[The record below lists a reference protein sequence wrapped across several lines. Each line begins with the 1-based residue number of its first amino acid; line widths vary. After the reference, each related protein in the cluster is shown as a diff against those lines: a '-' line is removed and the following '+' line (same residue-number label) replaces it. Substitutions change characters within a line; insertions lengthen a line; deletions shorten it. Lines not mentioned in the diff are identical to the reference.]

1 MSSNPRQE
9 GLMGRTDSNPPS
21 EVMQSF
27 LDALSPRTGPPLT
40 VQQQLE
46 ALTETERR
54 VIMNMATGVQM
65 SARLKQMIGNHQYSY
80 FDMVDEMYGSR
91 DNVRKQL
98 VADLLD
104 EIAPLQYMPTGL
116 PEKPSASDRAAKL
129 YQEWDQ
135 ATQPINVPD
144 VQSGTQPIPLANT
157 IANKPSEKTSNSGF
171 MSRLAQSESSG
182 DSNAEITIKDGRRFV
197 GSLQFGAARLAD
209 FKAATGQ
216 RFTQD
221 EFKADTA
228 LQDEVADWH
237 VADIDKAIDALGD
250 KAQGYDRDGLRSVAH
265 LGGKGGMAKF
275 VKSKG
280 QYNPSDELGTSLQSY
295 YDKFS
300 L

>member
-1 MSSNPRQE
+1 
-9 GLMGRTDSNPPS
+9 
-21 EVMQSF
+21 
-27 LDALSPRTGPPLT
+27 
-40 VQQQLE
+40 
-46 ALTETERR
+46 
-54 VIMNMATGVQM
+54 M
-65 SARLKQMIGNHQYSY
+65 SARLKQMTGNQQYSY
-80 FDMVDEMYGSR
+80 LDMMNEMYG
-91 DNVRKQL
+91 NQNAARKQL

-104 EIAPLQYMPTGL
+104 KIAPLDYVPTGL
-116 PEKPSASDRAAKL
+116 PKQPSASERTAKL
-129 YQEWDQ
+129 YEEWDQ
-135 ATQPINVPD
+135 ATKPISQPD
-144 VQSGTQPIPLANT
+144 VQSAPRSIPLTNT
-157 IANKPSEKTSNSGF
+157 ITNKPSEKTSNSGF
-171 MSRLAQSESSG
+171 MSRLAESESSG

-209 FKAATGQ
+209 FKKHSGK

-295 YDKFS
+295 YEKFS

>member
-1 MSSNPRQE
+1 MAPT
-9 GLMGRTDSNPPS
+9 RTSQPS
-21 EVMQSF
+21 EIMQSF

-46 ALTETERR
+46 ALTETETR
-54 VIMNMATGVQM
+54 VIMNMAQGVQM
-65 SARLKQMIGNHQYSY
+65 SARLKQMTGNQQYSY
-80 FDMVDEMYGSR
+80 LDMMNEMYG
-91 DNVRKQL
+91 NQNAARKQL

-104 EIAPLQYMPTGL
+104 KIAPLDYVPTGL
-116 PEKPSASDRAAKL
+116 PKQPSASERTAKL
-129 YQEWDQ
+129 YEEWDQ
-135 ATQPINVPD
+135 ATKPISQPD
-144 VQSGTQPIPLANT
+144 VQSAPRSIPLTNT
-157 IANKPSEKTSNSGF
+157 ITNKPSEKTSNSGF
-171 MSRLAQSESSG
+171 MSRLAESESSG

-209 FKAATGQ
+209 FKKHSGK

-295 YDKFS
+295 YEKFS

>member
-1 MSSNPRQE
+1 MSYDYKN
-9 GLMGRTDSNPPS
+9 GLMAQAGNGKTS
-21 EVMQSF
+21 EIMQQF

-40 VQQQLE
+40 VQEQLE

-54 VIMNMATGVQM
+54 VIMNMAQGVQM
-65 SARLKQMIGNHQYSY
+65 SARLKQMTGDQRHTY
-80 FDMVDEMYGSR
+80 FDMVEEMYGAK

-98 VADLLD
+98 VADLL
-104 EIAPLQYMPTGL
+104 EQIAPLDYVPTGL
-116 PEKPSASDRAAKL
+116 PKKPSAADRAAKL
-129 YQEWDQ
+129 YEEWDQ
-135 ATQPINVPD
+135 ATKSITQPD
-144 VQSGTQPIPLANT
+144 VQSAPRSIPLTNT
-157 IANKPSEKTSNSGF
+157 ITNKHSEKTSNSGF

-209 FKAATGQ
+209 YKKHSGKT
-216 RFTQD
+216 FTQD

-300 L
+300 S

>member
-1 MSSNPRQE
+1 MSYDPKS
-9 GLMGRTDSNPPS
+9 GLMAQTRTTQTS
-21 EVMQSF
+21 EIMQSF

-54 VIMNMATGVQM
+54 VVLNMAQGIQM
-65 SARLKQMIGNHQYSY
+65 SARLKAMTGNQQYSY
-80 FDMVDEMYGSR
+80 FDMVDEMYGSK

-104 EIAPLQYMPTGL
+104 QIAPLDYTPTGL
-116 PEKPSASDRAAKL
+116 PKKPSASDRAAKL

-135 ATQPINVPD
+135 ASQPINLPD
-144 VQSGTQPIPLANT
+144 VQSAPRSIPLTNT
-157 IANKPSEKTSNSGF
+157 ITNKPSEKTSNSGF

-216 RFTQD
+216 RFTQY

-228 LQDEVADWH
+228 LQDEVASWH

-250 KAQGYDRDGLRSVAH
+250 AAQDYDRDGLRSVAH
-265 LGGKGGMAKF
+265 LGGKGGMAQF

-280 QYNPSDELGTSLQSY
+280 QYNPSDELGTSLQFY

-300 L
+300 A

>member
-1 MSSNPRQE
+1 
-9 GLMGRTDSNPPS
+9 MGRTDSNPPS

-40 VQQQLE
+40 IQQQLE
-46 ALTETERR
+46 KLTETERR
-54 VIMNMATGVQM
+54 VIMNMANGAQM
-65 SARLKQMIGNHQYSY
+65 SARLKQMTGSQQYSY
-80 FDMVDEMYGSR
+80 LDMVEEMYG
-91 DNVRKQL
+91 NQNAVRKQL
-98 VADLLD
+98 VADVLD
-104 EIAPLQYMPTGL
+104 EIAPLDYVPTGL
-116 PEKPSASDRAAKL
+116 PKKPSAADRAAKL
-129 YQEWDQ
+129 YEEWDQ
-135 ATQPINVPD
+135 ATKSITQPD
-144 VQSGTQPIPLANT
+144 VQSAPRSIPLTNT
-157 IANKPSEKTSNSGF
+157 ITNKHSEKTSNSGF

-209 FKAATGQ
+209 YKKHSGKT
-216 RFTQD
+216 FTQD

-300 L
+300 S

>member
-1 MSSNPRQE
+1 MAPT
-9 GLMGRTDSNPPS
+9 RTSQPS
-21 EVMQSF
+21 EIMQSF

-54 VIMNMATGVQM
+54 VIMNMAQGVQM
-65 SARLKQMIGNHQYSY
+65 SARLKQMTGNQQYSY
-80 FDMVDEMYGSR
+80 LDMMNEMYG
-91 DNVRKQL
+91 NQNAARKQL

-104 EIAPLQYMPTGL
+104 KIAPLDYAPTGL
-116 PEKPSASDRAAKL
+116 PKQPSASERTAKL
-129 YQEWDQ
+129 YEEWDQ
-135 ATQPINVPD
+135 ATKPISQPD
-144 VQSGTQPIPLANT
+144 VQSAPRSIPLTNT
-157 IANKPSEKTSNSGF
+157 ITNKPSEKTSNSGF
-171 MSRLAQSESSG
+171 MSRLAESESSG

-209 FKAATGQ
+209 FKKHSGK

-295 YDKFS
+295 YEKFS

>member
-1 MSSNPRQE
+1 MSYDPTS
-9 GLMGRTDSNPPS
+9 GLMAPTRTSQPS
-21 EVMQSF
+21 EIMQSF

-54 VIMNMATGVQM
+54 VIMNMAQGVQM
-65 SARLKQMIGNHQYSY
+65 SARLKQMTGNQQYSY
-80 FDMVDEMYGSR
+80 LDMMNEMYG
-91 DNVRKQL
+91 NQNAARKQL

-104 EIAPLQYMPTGL
+104 KIAPLDYVPTGL
-116 PEKPSASDRAAKL
+116 PKQPSASERTAKL
-129 YQEWDQ
+129 YEEWDQ
-135 ATQPINVPD
+135 ATKPISQPD
-144 VQSGTQPIPLANT
+144 VQSAPRSIPLTNT
-157 IANKPSEKTSNSGF
+157 ITNKPSEKTSNSGF
-171 MSRLAQSESSG
+171 MSRLAESESSG

-209 FKAATGQ
+209 FKKHSGK

-295 YDKFS
+295 YEKFS

>member
-1 MSSNPRQE
+1 MAPT
-9 GLMGRTDSNPPS
+9 RTSQPS
-21 EVMQSF
+21 EIMQSF

-54 VIMNMATGVQM
+54 VIMNMAQGVQM
-65 SARLKQMIGNHQYSY
+65 SARLKQMTGNQQYSY
-80 FDMVDEMYGSR
+80 LDMMNEMYG
-91 DNVRKQL
+91 NQNAGRKQL

-104 EIAPLQYMPTGL
+104 KIAPLDYVPTGL
-116 PEKPSASDRAAKL
+116 PKQPSASERTAKL
-129 YQEWDQ
+129 YEEWDQ
-135 ATQPINVPD
+135 ATKPISQPD
-144 VQSGTQPIPLANT
+144 VQSAPRSIPLTNT
-157 IANKPSEKTSNSGF
+157 ITNKPSEKTSNSGF
-171 MSRLAQSESSG
+171 MSRLAESESSG

-209 FKAATGQ
+209 FKKHSGK

-295 YDKFS
+295 YEKFS